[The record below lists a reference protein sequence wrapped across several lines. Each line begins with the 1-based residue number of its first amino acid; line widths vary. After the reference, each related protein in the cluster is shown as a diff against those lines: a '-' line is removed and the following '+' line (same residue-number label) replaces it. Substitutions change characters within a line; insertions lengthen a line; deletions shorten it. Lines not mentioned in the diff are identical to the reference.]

1 MSAFRPDTFFE
12 ALADDGGNAAM
23 RTLREAAFES
33 GLEHEP
39 SPRAQPFFNE
49 GEWESSKML
58 VSLTLVESDSCFG
71 LLSGYSTP
79 RGTSYTRFC
88 GKRICDTRSHQTS
101 KLRSEL
107 QRPGWYLA
115 SGTSRQGNI
124 LEVRFPLSEDGG
136 PILEPAALRLLD
148 PDRPFRMSFGQWL
161 FVHAKWLSQCI
172 ESLSSE
178 DTLESPSSL
187 EVAGKVDFCIFC
199 IQ

>member
-1 MSAFRPDTFFE
+1 M
-12 ALADDGGNAAM
+12 
-23 RTLREAAFES
+23 
-33 GLEHEP
+33 
-39 SPRAQPFFNE
+39 
-49 GEWESSKML
+49 
-58 VSLTLVESDSCFG
+58 LVESNLCFG

-79 RGTSYTRFC
+79 RGTLYMRFC
-88 GKRICDTRSHQTS
+88 SKCTICETRSHQAS
-101 KLRSEL
+101 KLCSKL
-107 QRPGWYLA
+107 QRPGCYLA

-124 LEVRFPLSEDGG
+124 LEVSFPLFEDGG
-136 PILEPAALRLLD
+136 PILEPATLHLLD
-148 PDRPFRMSFGQWL
+148 PDHPFWMSFGQWL